1 MLNIFRLGQKRP
13 QFLLNEADA
22 LGLRPKSILL
32 ASEGRRF
39 SPAAIAAA
47 TSLANSAGGSIEILT
62 IARIW
67 GTGFGL
73 PNPGLLPNSREW
85 QEQRDNAASAQAALK
100 QNGIGA
106 AAEVLAAR
114 NAAKQILRVAK
125 AKHCDLIIMAADKLR
140 HPIISGLL
148 WSQEPHRVR
157 RLASIPVFLVQV
169 P

>member
-1 MLNIFRLGQKRP
+1 MRTLFGLVAKRSK
-13 QFLLNEADA
+13 LLLSEADA
-22 LGLRPKSILL
+22 SGLGPKSILL
-32 ASEGRRF
+32 ASEGRGF
-39 SPAAIAAA
+39 SPSVIAAA
-47 TSLANSAGGSIEILT
+47 TRVANFAGCSIDIIT

-85 QEQRDNAASAQAALK
+85 QEQRDFAATAQAALK
-100 QNGIGA
+100 QSGIEA

-125 AKHCDLIIMAADKLR
+125 AKNCDLIIMAADRPR
-140 HPIISGLL
+140 HAIISGLL
-148 WSQEPHRVR
+148 WSQEPNRVH
-157 RLASIPVFLVQV
+157 RLASIPVFLVQD